1 MTHPQS
7 DRTPSALPAFA
18 AAAVLAAIVLFVPAV
33 LNDSDTYWHLA
44 TGVWILDHR
53 QVPQV
58 DIFSYSRPGAPWVAH
73 EWLSEVFMALAWRA
87 GGWAGLL
94 IFFAGSLGLAGWL
107 MVRRVSA
114 SLSGLSLIVVSALA
128 LGCIAPSL
136 LTRPQLLALPVLVAW
151 TAELMAARRED
162 RAPRLAFALLMTL
175 WANLHGSY
183 VFGFL
188 LAGAFGLEAL
198 IAAGRKPWPVIRGWG
213 LFAAASVACCLITP
227 HGVEGLIY
235 PFQIMTLKFLPS
247 IVEWNPEDFTRLSGF
262 QIALAVTLFVCL
274 SRGVKIPPIRL
285 LLLLLLTYMAIEH
298 RRHQLVL
305 AAVAPL
311 LLAEPLAT
319 ALGQTP
325 RERQPVRPAML
336 AAIAGVLAV
345 LITGRLLWPV
355 TRPDGPTTPAAALA
369 HVPADLVRQ
378 PVFNDYGFGGYLI
391 FKGVRPF
398 IDGRSDMYGN
408 VFSADYFKATQPD
421 APTLRRLLSQ
431 YHVAWTILQP
441 SDPTVTLLDAEPGWR
456 RLYADRTAVVHQRTT
471 PPSPAG

>member
-1 MTHPQS
+1 MTHPQP
-7 DRTPSALPAFA
+7 DPAPSAAPALVA
-18 AAAVLAAIVLFVPAV
+18 AAILAAIVLFVPAV

-44 TGVWILDHR
+44 TGAWILDHH
-53 QVPQV
+53 QVPHV

-73 EWLSEVFMALAWRA
+73 EWLSEVFMALAFRA

-94 IFFAGSLGLAGWL
+94 ILFAGALGLAGWL
-107 MVRRVSA
+107 MARRVSA
-114 SLSGLSLIVVSALA
+114 SLSGLSLIVVSVLA

-136 LTRPQLLALPVLVAW
+136 LTRPHLLALPVLVAW
-151 TAELMAARRED
+151 TAELMAARREA

-188 LAGAFGLEAL
+188 LAGVFGLEAL
-198 IAAGRKPWPVIRGWG
+198 IAAGRTPWLVIRGWG
-213 LFAAASVACCLITP
+213 LFGAASIACCLITP

-247 IVEWNPEDFTRLSGF
+247 IVEWNPEDFTHLSGF
-262 QIALAVTLFVCL
+262 QIALGVTLFVCL
-274 SRGVKIPPIRL
+274 SRGVKIPPVRL

-305 AAVAPL
+305 AGVAPL
-311 LLAEPLAT
+311 LLAEPLAA

-325 RERQPVRPAML
+325 QERGPFHPSLL
-336 AAIAGVLAV
+336 AAFAATLA
-345 LITGRLLWPV
+345 LLLAGRLLWPV
-355 TRPDGPTTPAAALA
+355 TRLDGPTTPAAALA
-369 HVPADLVRQ
+369 HVPANLAIQ

-408 VFSADYFKATQPD
+408 AFSGDFFKATQPD

-431 YHVAWTILQP
+431 YQVAWTILQP
-441 SDPTVTLLDAEPGWR
+441 SDPTVAVLDAEPGWR
-456 RLYADRTAVVHQRTT
+456 RLYADQTAVIHQRIT
-471 PPSPAG
+471 PPLPGG

>member
-1 MTHPQS
+1 M
-7 DRTPSALPAFA
+7 
-18 AAAVLAAIVLFVPAV
+18 LAAIVLFVPAV
-33 LNDSDTYWHLA
+33 LNDGDTYWHLA
-44 TGVWILDHR
+44 TGAWILDHR
-53 QVPQV
+53 QVPHV
-58 DIFSYSRPGAPWVAH
+58 DVFSYSRPGAPWVAH

-94 IFFAGSLGLAGWL
+94 ILFAGALGLAGWL

-114 SLSGLSLIVVSALA
+114 SLSGLSLIVVAVLA

-136 LTRPQLLALPVLVAW
+136 LTRPHLLALPVLVAW

-213 LFAAASVACCLITP
+213 LFGAASLVCCLITP

-247 IVEWNPEDFTRLSGF
+247 IVEWNPEDFTKLSGF

-274 SRGVKIPPIRL
+274 SRGVRIPPVRL
-285 LLLLLLTYMAIEH
+285 LLLLLLIYMSVEH

-305 AAVAPL
+305 AGVAPL
-311 LLAEPLAT
+311 LLAEPLAV

-325 RERQPVRPAML
+325 QERRLPRPAYL
-336 AAIAGVLAV
+336 AAFA
-345 LITGRLLWPV
+345 
-355 TRPDGPTTPAAALA
+355 
-369 HVPADLVRQ
+369 
-378 PVFNDYGFGGYLI
+378 
-391 FKGVRPF
+391 
-398 IDGRSDMYGN
+398 
-408 VFSADYFKATQPD
+408 
-421 APTLRRLLSQ
+421 
-431 YHVAWTILQP
+431 VAW
-441 SDPTVTLLDAEPGWR
+441 SR
-456 RLYADRTAVVHQRTT
+456 C
-471 PPSPAG
+471 

>member
-1 MTHPQS
+1 MTHTPQDQTS
-7 DRTPSALPAFA
+7 SALPAFV
-18 AAAVLAAIVLFVPAV
+18 AAAVLAALVLFVPAV
-33 LNDSDTYWHLA
+33 LNDGDTYWHLA
-44 TGVWILDHR
+44 TGAWILDHR
-53 QVPQV
+53 QVPHV

-94 IFFAGSLGLAGWL
+94 ILFAGSLGLAGWL
-107 MVRRVSA
+107 LVRRVSA
-114 SLSGLSLIVVSALA
+114 SLSGLSLSVVSVLA

-136 LTRPQLLALPVLVAW
+136 LTRPQLFALPVLIAW
-151 TAELMAARRED
+151 TAELMAARREE
-162 RAPRLAFALLMTL
+162 RAPRLVFALLMTL

-198 IAAGRKPWPVIRGWG
+198 IAAGPKPWPIIRDWG
-213 LFAAASVACCLITP
+213 LFGAASLVACLITP

-235 PFQIMTLKFLPS
+235 PFQIMTLKFLPD
-247 IVEWNPEDFTRLSGF
+247 IVEWNPEDFTKLSGF
-262 QIALAVTLFVCL
+262 QVALAATLFVCL
-274 SRGVKIPPIRL
+274 SRGVKIPPVRL

-311 LLAEPLAT
+311 LLAEPLAI

-325 RERQPVRPAML
+325 QTRQPVRPALL
-336 AAIAGVLAV
+336 AALAV
-345 LITGRLLWPV
+345 VLVLLVGGRLLLPV
-355 TRPDGPTTPAAALA
+355 TRPDSPSTPAAALA
-369 HVPADLVRQ
+369 HVPADLARQ
-378 PVFNDYGFGGYLI
+378 PVLNDYGFGGYLI

-408 VFSADYFKATQPD
+408 AFSADYFKATRPD
-421 APTLRRLLSQ
+421 APALRRLLGQ
-431 YHVAWTILQP
+431 YHVAWTILSP
-441 SDPTVTLLDAEPGWR
+441 SDPTVAVMDAEPGWR
-456 RLYADRTAVVHQRTT
+456 RLYADPTAVVHQRIT
-471 PPSPAG
+471 PAAPAG